1 MLEEGGWVALGLMS
15 LRLTGVVDRTPVLE
29 KETSALISV
38 LALPVSKLAVRPWV
52 HCVNFLGPF
61 SHL

>member
-1 MLEEGGWVALGLMS
+1 MALGLMS